1 MAPRDGYSDSQGLG
15 ESQAGR
21 YELLLDDATFRAMYG
36 GKIAWL
42 QTSPNQADRD
52 WTTWVFDRRFFSER
66 SHTVQTHP

>member
-36 GKIAWL
+36 GKIDWL

-52 WTTWVFDRRFFSER
+52 WTT
-66 SHTVQTHP
+66 